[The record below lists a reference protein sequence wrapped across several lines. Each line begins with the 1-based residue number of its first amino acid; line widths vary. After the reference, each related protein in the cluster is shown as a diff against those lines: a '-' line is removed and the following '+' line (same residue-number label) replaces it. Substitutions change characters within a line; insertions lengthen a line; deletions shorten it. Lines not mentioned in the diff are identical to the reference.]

1 MNKSLTVKVVV
12 IFLSLFIIIT
22 VSSQIYFSINNKHH
36 TENAVFYTVSDTIS
50 FKGIFV
56 RNETVIDVPVSGV
69 LNYIHPDGS
78 KIAKSSV
85 VAEVYHSEADIE
97 AIKKIAELEAELKL
111 LERAINPGVIE
122 TAQPDFIAKQIDEK
136 YILLENYVVQN
147 DFEKI
152 SSTKQD
158 LLMLMSIYNLVTTAE
173 NKSGFSDRISQ
184 LENEIASLQYSVSS
198 PLSTITTEV
207 PGYFV
212 SYTDG
217 YESSLNFSTIDN
229 LSYEQIKSIISKPV
243 SAQSTSVGKIIDGYS
258 WKMIGIINISN
269 RFIKDKNLKIRLSGS
284 LELIPVTV
292 EDIKET
298 DNPDECII
306 VLSCD
311 LLNYQLVQNRVSSVD
326 LVFEE
331 FSGIKVDR
339 TAMRFNNGEKG
350 VYIALGQNII
360 FKKLDVIY
368 EGEDYVL
375 SKLTSDTSYIGLYD
389 QILFEEVKQVESA
402 SSNPAN

>member
-1 MNKSLTVKVVV
+1 
-12 IFLSLFIIIT
+12 
-22 VSSQIYFSINNKHH
+22 
-36 TENAVFYTVSDTIS
+36 
-50 FKGIFV
+50 
-56 RNETVIDVPVSGV
+56 
-69 LNYIHPDGS
+69 
-78 KIAKSSV
+78 
-85 VAEVYHSEADIE
+85 
-97 AIKKIAELEAELKL
+97 
-111 LERAINPGVIE
+111 
-122 TAQPDFIAKQIDEK
+122 
-136 YILLENYVVQN
+136 
-147 DFEKI
+147 
-152 SSTKQD
+152 
-158 LLMLMSIYNLVTTAE
+158 MLMSIYNLVTTAE